1 MEQDRAVMT
10 RAAEGQ
16 DLSLSLTVG
25 FYDSLSAH
33 TASSLLFHHLFHEP
47 NKKEH
52 LE

>member
-1 MEQDRAVMT
+1 MT
-10 RAAEGQ
+10 RATQGQ

-25 FYDSLSAH
+25 FYNSLNAH
-33 TASSLLFHHLFHEP
+33 KALNLLFQHLLHEP